1 MTFGFFDLRY
11 VPTPSIKEKKET
23 LFHVIPSDVVLTT
36 NNNFSNFKNQ
46 ILERG
51 VDHEVLA
58 DVLVR

>member
-1 MTFGFFDLRY
+1 MFLHL
-11 VPTPSIKEKKET
+11 VLKKKKET

-46 ILERG
+46 IFERG

>member
-1 MTFGFFDLRY
+1 MFLHL
-11 VPTPSIKEKKET
+11 VLKKKKET

-51 VDHEVLA
+51 VDLEILA
-58 DVLVR
+58 DVWVR